1 MRRQIWPQNLVFLTM
16 PQPASVMIHVFP
28 SLEHSTDCVRKP
40 ADNFRTF
47 VCVPYGHLWTKH
59 NRAKPMSESA
69 SALFS
74 IADAGEFRFA
84 RFYIVCEEVPLGT
97 PESPPIVSGVS
108 DMHPSDC
115 PNVEETR
122 NPMQTFSRKKCSH
135 FSPTNI
141 PSAFPHEIPKCILII
156 LLIKAVKDNKQ
167 DDVSKE
173 LDTWCDTLLL
183 SDDERSVFFMKGYV
197 VAAGYMGY
205 VNGEYMLF
213 SNEDDY
219 REYFE
224 D

>member
-1 MRRQIWPQNLVFLTM
+1 
-16 PQPASVMIHVFP
+16 
-28 SLEHSTDCVRKP
+28 
-40 ADNFRTF
+40 
-47 VCVPYGHLWTKH
+47 
-59 NRAKPMSESA
+59 MSESA

-141 PSAFPHEIPKCILII
+141 PSAFPHEIRKCVSYNITYYPKVTMLIVTVSFKKASRALPWEEPREAFSHI
-156 LLIKAVKDNKQ
+156 RYRLDRCHNSVFAVKLYI
-167 DDVSKE
+167 S
-173 LDTWCDTLLL
+173 
-183 SDDERSVFFMKGYV
+183 
-197 VAAGYMGY
+197 AG
-205 VNGEYMLF
+205 L
-213 SNEDDY
+213 
-219 REYFE
+219 
-224 D
+224 